1 MIMTMQD
8 AFGGALPYGKHLD
21 EPSKTLDGGSFAQ
34 KLYEE
39 VAVILEQYRIAL
51 PDLDITSRTDE
62 GVESLAGSLQQ
73 AHVYRDDITNHLR
86 LARKDLEK
94 TQRELGQ
101 ALESKN
107 PNFKRIEA
115 LTATLVAQQ
124 DFQHQIYVNAHIPLL
139 LEKLLQAT
147 QYGYNEGTTEG
158 WAWTART
165 IFRASLSL
173 TGSNALYSRIL
184 IWAYKELLEDAK

>member
-21 EPSKTLDGGSFAQ
+21 EPSKTIDSNLFAQ

-39 VAVILEQYRIAL
+39 VAVILESYRIAL
-51 PDLDITSRTDE
+51 PDLDITFNTEE
-62 GVESLAGSLQQ
+62 GSEVLDATLQR
-73 AHVYRDDITNHLR
+73 AYAYRDDITNHLR

-115 LTATLVAQQ
+115 LTATLVEQQ

-139 LEKLLQAT
+139 LEKLLQAI
-147 QYGYNEGTTEG
+147 QYGYNEGTVEG

-173 TGSNALYSRIL
+173 TGSNALYSRVL
-184 IWAYKELLEDAK
+184 IWTHKELLENAK